1 MCLLPLHCFENFK
14 LNYVEQKYHH
24 NHDCNHHNKVQKQK
38 QDIKYEIIINGGNY
52 DDDNVNK
59 TNTSNLPND
68 DDENEMV
75 SMRKGG

>member
-1 MCLLPLHCFENFK
+1 MSITILHCFFKNFK

-24 NHDCNHHNKVQKQK
+24 NHDYNHHNKVQKQK

-68 DDENEMV
+68 DHEG
-75 SMRKGG
+75 K